1 MRSTARV
8 WTGAVGLALSLV
20 GASLVQAQEPKSL
33 GELLEEVRRGSA
45 AERDE
50 NRKREQEFRAAKAQQ
65 QQLLS
70 EARAKKSAAES
81 RSKQLENTFEEKEKK
96 LPELQESLRVRLGTL
111 GELFGV
117 VRQVAGD
124 TAGLVRDSMIST
136 QIPGRTEFLDQLA
149 ESRELPSLEDLE
161 KLWFI
166 IQQEMTE
173 TGRVVR
179 YKTNVVAADGSEG
192 PREVV
197 RVGVFNAIADDKYL
211 KLDFD
216 TGKLVELARQPA
228 AHQVNTAAAFASSQS
243 GLQPLGVDPS
253 RGQILSMLVQSPT
266 LEERIRQGG
275 LVGYVIIGLGI
286 FGLLVALYRF
296 IYLFFV
302 GSKIKSQR
310 KREEHDQGNAL
321 GRVLSVYD
329 ENRSADVETL
339 ELKLDEAILKE
350 IPALERGN
358 SLVRVLSVVAP
369 LLGLL
374 GTVTGMIQVFQGIQL
389 YGTGDPK
396 LMAGGISMALVTTV
410 LGLVMAIPLVLL
422 HSLLSGRTK
431 SLMQILEEQSAGI
444 IARHAESGGSGA
456 TSA

>member
-1 MRSTARV
+1 MKVLTRFL
-8 WTGAVGLALSLV
+8 AVAVSIAV
-20 GASLVQAQEPKSL
+20 APVAAQEPKSL

-45 AERDE
+45 AERAED
-50 NRKREQEFRAAKAQQ
+50 RKREEAFRAAKAQQ
-65 QQLLS
+65 QQLLA

-81 RSKQLENTFEEKEKK
+81 KSKQLESVFEQKEQK
-96 LPELQESLRVRLGTL
+96 LPELQESLRLRLGTL

-136 QIPGRTEFLDQLA
+136 QIPERTEFLDRLA
-149 ESRELPSLEDLE
+149 ESTELPSLEDLE
-161 KLWFI
+161 KLWFV

-173 TGRVVR
+173 TGRVAR
-179 YKTNVVAADGSEG
+179 YESNVVAADGKEST
-192 PREVV
+192 REVV
-197 RVGVFNAIADDKYL
+197 RVGVFNAIADGKYL
-211 KLDFD
+211 RLDND

-228 AHQVNTAAAFASSQS
+228 ARHVGSAADFASSQS
-243 GLQPLGVDPS
+243 GLQPLAIDPS

-275 LVGYVIIGLGI
+275 LVGYIIIGLGI

-296 IYLFFV
+296 VYLGLV
-302 GSKIKSQR
+302 GAKIKAQR
-310 KREEHDQGNAL
+310 KRDEHDSGNAL

-329 ENRSADVETL
+329 DNRSADVETL

-350 IPALERGN
+350 TPALERGN

-431 SLMQILEEQSAGI
+431 SLVQILEEQSAGI
-444 IARHAESGGSGA
+444 IARHAEGGGA
-456 TSA
+456 GAASR